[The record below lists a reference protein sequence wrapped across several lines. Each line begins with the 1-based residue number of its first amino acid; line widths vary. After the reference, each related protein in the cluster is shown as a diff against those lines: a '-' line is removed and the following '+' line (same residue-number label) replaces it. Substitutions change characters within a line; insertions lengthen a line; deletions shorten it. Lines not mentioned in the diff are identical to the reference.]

1 MPKHLSMFWAAT
13 KQLSEPSRPI
23 KVHWEAFITCVLPSL
38 LQTVLSKRILFTL
51 PTPFQPLTPSPQ
63 QPRESGSFLHSP
75 VWSQVSPLSQGLGV
89 VVGREQTGHVGMS
102 VGKIQSGRQG
112 RARSGRLDVEIR
124 ICRAELGRWEQHTL
138 PLEAKAPMER
148 CCLGERLGTCCVTKS
163 RSLPFSGTPLPHAVL
178 TCSADAEPLCY

>member
-38 LQTVLSKRILFTL
+38 LQTVLSKRILFPL

-102 VGKIQSGRQG
+102 VWGKSKVAARAGQGVGGLMLKSG
-112 RARSGRLDVEIR
+112 S
-124 ICRAELGRWEQHTL
+124 AELSLAGGNSTPFHWRPRPQWRDVAWERGWGL
-138 PLEAKAPMER
+138 
-148 CCLGERLGTCCVTKS
+148 
-163 RSLPFSGTPLPHAVL
+163 AV
-178 TCSADAEPLCY
+178 